1 MIEGLLYEGS
11 RTAGTAMVLL
21 GLSCLCTG
29 LIAILAMHMP
39 GDTRSEGAYRLT
51 RIMAVAGGAFGLVAA
66 LTGVPYHWLVGDISQ
81 DMFLAVEGGLLLVVA
96 LFAVVS
102 AALLPHGKTRSR

>member
-1 MIEGLLYEGS
+1 
-11 RTAGTAMVLL
+11 MVLL

-29 LIAILAMHMP
+29 LIAILAMHIP
-39 GDTRSEGAYRLT
+39 GDTRSDGAYRLT
-51 RIMAVAGGAFGLVAA
+51 RIMAVAGGACGLVAA
-66 LTGVPYHWLVGDISQ
+66 LTGVPYHWMVGDISQ
-81 DMFLAVEGGLLLVVA
+81 DMFLAVEGGLLVVVA

>member
-1 MIEGLLYEGS
+1 
-11 RTAGTAMVLL
+11 MVLL

-29 LIAILAMHMP
+29 LIAILAMHVP

-51 RIMAVAGGAFGLVAA
+51 RIMAA

-81 DMFLAVEGGLLLVVA
+81 DMFLAVEGGLLVVVA
-96 LFAVVS
+96 VFAVVS
-102 AALLPHGKTRSR
+102 AALLPHGKPRSR

>member
-1 MIEGLLYEGS
+1 M
-11 RTAGTAMVLL
+11 
-21 GLSCLCTG
+21 
-29 LIAILAMHMP
+29 
-39 GDTRSEGAYRLT
+39 
-51 RIMAVAGGAFGLVAA
+51 
-66 LTGVPYHWLVGDISQ
+66 GDISQ